1 MNLAP
6 SHHSIHSIIQA
17 YTVAYCGPIFF
28 FSALHFCPGRPF
40 QARPVYE
47 DLPIGQEPP
56 PNCVAPP
63 APDWEKTATVAQLK
77 LTSAAILYLQNTLPH

>member
-1 MNLAP
+1 MRFAPPSGWCSRGYIELYLIVSFSEVFSLPNL
-6 SHHSIHSIIQA
+6 
-17 YTVAYCGPIFF
+17 FF
-28 FSALHFCPGRPF
+28 FALHFCPRRLF

-63 APDWEKTATVAQLK
+63 APDWEKTATAAQLK
-77 LTSAAILYLQNTLPH
+77 